1 MSPLVRNLEAL
12 QDQVH
17 PRLAFKAHC
26 GPILIHP
33 PQPLFTQF
41 LTYLP
46 PPLHLFES
54 YLSKSGLSTTYSEN
68 TSQIQAERGEA
79 VSLRR
84 KGILV
89 IFKEMI
95 QTSLEK
101 PSWTPNLTPIYT
113 KLSHF

>member
-1 MSPLVRNLEAL
+1 MQWHSQKRLPWAFPGGLVVGMPGFPV
-12 QDQVH
+12 VH

-41 LTYLP
+41 LTHLP

-68 TSQIQAERGEA
+68 TSQIRGERGET

-84 KGILV
+84 KGI
-89 IFKEMI
+89 
-95 QTSLEK
+95 
-101 PSWTPNLTPIYT
+101 
-113 KLSHF
+113 